1 MIKYDNQYHT
11 PHIHLPLPNLKLT
24 SPSSQTTA
32 WLKFFWFLREKAG
45 AGEDFN

>member
-11 PHIHLPLPNLKLT
+11 PKKPPPPQSQIDLSPLADH
-24 SPSSQTTA
+24 SVA
-32 WLKFFWFLREKAG
+32 EVFWFLREKAG